1 MGRKRKKKNRAFPP
15 RCKRMKRS
23 ARLQSA
29 VSWLKQFSGKNVLRG
44 YCKHYG
50 VDWRCAAI
58 ELRRLGVQL
67 DPHYLQQR
75 ELTEQNLAAKRKER
89 REAQVAED
97 ASQRWHDYETPLEA
111 YLAGDYAALHDMDS
125 QLNSHGGQL

>member
-1 MGRKRKKKNRAFPP
+1 
-15 RCKRMKRS
+15 MKRP
-23 ARLQSA
+23 ARLKSA

-58 ELRRLGVQL
+58 ELKRLGVQF
-67 DPHYLQQR
+67 DPDYLQRR

-89 REAQVAED
+89 REARVAES
-97 ASQRWHDYETPLEA
+97 ASQRWYDYETPFEA
-111 YLAGDYAALHDMDS
+111 YLAGDHAALHDLECQFS
-125 QLNSHGGQL
+125 AHGGQS